1 MKLLSNKAVR
11 LLIVIA
17 AAAASSVLLTAVKD
31 REYRNWVPAEAVMTD
46 WKTTYNVKHIIYFKY
61 DVNGTEY
68 TGQDAFGG
76 NLPQESIGDIV
87 TVWYD
92 PEEPSRVMRSD
103 VRPDADLWSYA
114 PFFLAVPF
122 SLFALTDGDKRK
134 EQGLR

>member
-1 MKLLSNKAVR
+1 MKILSNKAVR

-17 AAAASSVLLTAVKD
+17 AAVASSVLLTAVKD
-31 REYRNWVPAEAVMTD
+31 REYSDWVPTEAVVTD
-46 WKTTYNVKHIIYFKY
+46 WKTTDNVKRIIYFKY
-61 DVNGTEY
+61 DVNGAEY
-68 TGQDAFGG
+68 TGQDVFGG

-103 VRPDADLWSYA
+103 VRPDAGLWTYA

-122 SLFALTDGDKRK
+122 SLFVLTDGNKRK
-134 EQGLR
+134 GKDLR